1 MKKLY
6 TESDIGSAAVQTA
19 SGDIICFPNLRGDG
33 TTKIYIFDNFAEF
46 DDYVNAHKKIFNNG
60 ESIAFISSARLNSAR
75 VLLADWAGLHGQ
87 KVEEEAQSCEALTG
101 RFLVYAWSSKVY
113 FVKIED

>member
-19 SGDIICFPNLRGDG
+19 SGDIICYPNFMGDG
-33 TTKIYIFDNFAEF
+33 TTKIYIFDTFAEF
-46 DDYVNAHKKIFNNG
+46 DDYINDHKKSFNNG
-60 ESIAFISSARLNSAR
+60 ESIAFISSARFNGAR
-75 VLLADWAGLHGQ
+75 VLLADWVGLHGQ
-87 KVEEEAQSCEALTG
+87 KVDEEWQSCETLTG

>member
-19 SGDIICFPNLRGDG
+19 SGDIICYPNFRGDG

-46 DDYVNAHKKIFNNG
+46 DDYVNTHKKFFNNG
-60 ESIAFISSARLNSAR
+60 ESIAFISSARFNGAR

-87 KVEEEAQSCEALTG
+87 KIDEEEQSCETLTG
-101 RFLVYAWSSKVY
+101 RFLVYAWSGKIY

>member
-6 TESDIGSAAVQTA
+6 TKSDIGSAAVQTA
-19 SGDIICFPNLRGDG
+19 SGDIICYPSFGGDG
-33 TTKIYIFDNFAEF
+33 NTKIYIFDNFAEF
-46 DDYVNAHKKIFNNG
+46 DDYVNAHKKSFNNG
-60 ESIAFISSARLNSAR
+60 ESIAFISSARFNGAR

-87 KVEEEAQSCEALTG
+87 KVEEEAQSCETLTG
-101 RFLVYAWSSKVY
+101 RFLVYAWSGNVY

>member
-19 SGDIICFPNLRGDG
+19 SGDIICYPNFRGDG

-46 DDYVNAHKKIFNNG
+46 DDYINTHKKFFNNG
-60 ESIAFISSARLNSAR
+60 ESIAFISSARFNNAR

-101 RFLVYAWSSKVY
+101 RFLVYAWSGKVY